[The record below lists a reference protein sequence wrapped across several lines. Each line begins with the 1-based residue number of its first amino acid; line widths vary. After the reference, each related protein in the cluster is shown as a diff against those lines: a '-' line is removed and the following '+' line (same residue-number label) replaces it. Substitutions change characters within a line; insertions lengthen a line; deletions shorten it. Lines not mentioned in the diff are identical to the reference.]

1 MENSFSYNWQHIY
14 ESFDPVAFSL
24 GGFNVH
30 WYGIMY
36 ALALLSAFLVGQW
49 ILKKDKIDI
58 SKESLGNYFFWI
70 EVGIIL
76 GARLG
81 YILFYDPNTAYYLS
95 HPWQIFNPFVDGQF
109 VGIRGMSYHGALLG
123 FLLAS
128 YLYSRRHKE
137 SFWLYMDLV
146 SVAVPI
152 GYVFGRIGNFLN
164 QELIGNET
172 TVSWGVYYGERL
184 VHPSQ
189 LYEAFLE
196 GIVVFI
202 IMMLIRKYK
211 KFDGMLAL
219 SYLALYGVARFVAEF
234 YRAPDIQIGYIW
246 GTSWLTMGQALSL
259 LMTILGVAGY
269 ILLKRFYANNPHIVK
284 LMPCSDAKPQKSSK
298 KKAKK

>member
-1 MENSFSYNWQHIY
+1 MSDFVYTWQHIY
-14 ESFDPVAFSL
+14 EAFDPVAFSIF
-24 GGFNVH
+24 GFSVH
-30 WYGIMY
+30 WYGMMY
-36 ALALLSAFLVGQW
+36 ALALLSAFLVGKW
-49 ILKKDKIDI
+49 IIKRDKISI
-58 SKESLGNYFFWI
+58 SDDSLGNYFFWI
-70 EVGIIL
+70 EIGIIL

-81 YILFYDPNTAYYLS
+81 YILFYDPNTWYYLS

-123 FLLAS
+123 FLIAS
-128 YLYSRRHKE
+128 FLYARRHKE

-146 SVAVPI
+146 AVAVPI

-172 TVSWGVYYGERL
+172 TVSWGVYYGDIL

-196 GIVVFI
+196 GIVVFA
-202 IMMLIRKYK
+202 IMMVIRHRKQ
-211 KFDGMLAL
+211 FDGMLAL
-219 SYLALYGVARFVAEF
+219 SYLGLYGLARFIAEF

-259 LMTILGVAGY
+259 LMVIIGVSGY
-269 ILLKRFYANNPHIVK
+269 LLLKRYYDNHPEIVK
-284 LMPCSDAKPQKSSK
+284 LAPRSDAVVK
-298 KKAKK
+298 KKKGKK